1 MSCSATSRAIAAGNR
16 SMNRMDRH
24 GESQACGFSLLEML
38 MVLVIISLLLLA
50 ALPSG
55 TGKVDQAG
63 ITEAIALVERY
74 KLQIEQFYMLNNEF
88 PSDNTSA
95 GMPDPGQ
102 IRGNY
107 LAAAHQVDGALHL
120 ELGNKIS
127 QDLQG
132 KFVSIRPVIVPGV
145 ENAPISWI
153 CGVDTVPKD
162 MVAAGENRTDVEG
175 YRLPVTCR

>member
-1 MSCSATSRAIAAGNR
+1 MSCSATSRATAAGRR
-16 SMNRMDRH
+16 SMNPVGRH
-24 GESQACGFSLLEML
+24 CGSQRRGFSLLEMM

-55 TGKVDQAG
+55 TTKVDQAG
-63 ITEAIALVERY
+63 ISEALTLVERY

-88 PSDNTSA
+88 PPDNTSA
-95 GMPDPGQ
+95 GMPEPKQ

-127 QDLQG
+127 EDLQG
-132 KFVSIRPVIVPGV
+132 KIVSIRPVIVPGV
-145 ENAPISWI
+145 DNAPISWI
-153 CGVDTVPKD
+153 CGVDTVPTD

-175 YRLPVTCR
+175 YRLPVNCR